1 MSSELCIVTVNW
13 NNFKDTYELLKS
25 LQGVP
30 EINDGFADVV
40 VVDNGSSDN
49 SGHKLKKIFPEY
61 KFIFSYKNLGY
72 GGGVNLA
79 ISKYLDRYDYFYI
92 INNDTIVT
100 KDFISSIKEAMDH
113 NTLDIFG
120 PIILYYKTDTVWFG
134 GGKLSALGYTK
145 HLFKGKKYSVIKN
158 KLPKYYSTDFVTGCA
173 MVIKNIVFESIG
185 LFDENFFMY
194 GEDADFC
201 LRAKKAGYKI
211 GMVNSATVY
220 HKVSRSAGSDVKNEL
235 AFSKLQAYYYARNN
249 MLIAKKNYS
258 GLRRVLYITGY
269 LTTSTPYF
277 MLHMLAGKKYDSMTS
292 YFKGLVDGLRISL

>member
-1 MSSELCIVTVNW
+1 MIAVVTVNW

-25 LQGVP
+25 LSHIP
-30 EINDGFADVV
+30 EVGDFVDVI
-40 VVDNGSSDN
+40 VVDNGSNDK
-49 SGHKLKKIFPEY
+49 SGLKLKKLFPEY
-61 KFIFSYKNLGY
+61 HFVFSCKNLGY
-72 GGGVNLA
+72 GGGINLA

-100 KDFISSIKEAMDH
+100 KDFISSIKEAID
-113 NTLDIFG
+113 NNIFDIFG

-134 GGKLSALGYTK
+134 GGKLSTLGYTR
-145 HLFKGKKYSVIKN
+145 HLFKGKSYSVVKS
-158 KLPKYYSTDFVTGCA
+158 KLPRYFATDFVTGCA
-173 MVIKNIVFESIG
+173 MIVRREVFKDIG
-185 LFDENFFMY
+185 LFDEKFFMY

-211 GMVNSATVY
+211 GMINSATVY
-220 HKVSRSAGSDVKNEL
+220 HKVSRSAGSDAKDEL

-258 GLRRVLYITGY
+258 GLRRLLYITGY

-277 MLHMLAGKKYDSMTS
+277 MLHMLAGKKYDSILS
-292 YFKGLVDGLRISL
+292 YFKGLIDGFVISL